1 MLPAQAKVKELK
13 HAFDRA
19 YMMDTS
25 AWKRVYDSP
34 LVFCSI
40 NVDTWKILKEERYW
54 RLIMDF

>member
-25 AWKRVYDSP
+25 AESVYMTVH
-34 LVFCSI
+34 LCSAALMWI
-40 NVDTWKILKEERYW
+40 HEK
-54 RLIMDF
+54 F